1 MSTFLIYLVKSVLIF
16 IKRFIEKLSFK
27 RDSKLLFTILILSN
41 ALSYSSLA
49 EFRFDNYLDLDELK
63 TCLRKS
69 NIAECRKLIS
79 ILEKLQIEAVNKG
92 NLKCQSTL
100 LGIQTELIKNHYF
113 EENNFILESIIYP
126 NLIKNC

>member
-1 MSTFLIYLVKSVLIF
+1 MSTFLIYLVESVLIF

-27 RDSKLLFTILILSN
+27 RDSKLLFIILILSN
-41 ALSYSSLA
+41 ALSYSSLG
-49 EFRFDNYLDLDELK
+49 EFRLDNYLDLDELK

-69 NIAECRKLIS
+69 NIEECRKLIS
-79 ILEKLQIEAVNKG
+79 IMEKLQIDAVTKG

-113 EENNFILESIIYP
+113 EENNFILDSITYP